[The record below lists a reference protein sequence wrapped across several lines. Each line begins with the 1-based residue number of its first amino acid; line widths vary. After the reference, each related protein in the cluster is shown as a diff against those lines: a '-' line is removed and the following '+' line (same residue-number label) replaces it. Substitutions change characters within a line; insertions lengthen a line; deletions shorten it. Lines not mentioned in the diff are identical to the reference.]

1 MTIHVRR
8 LGPGDEHVL
17 ELLARDDDDFD
28 LDDRGAPREPL
39 TADQATAFLDDP
51 AVLAWIAHARDE
63 DRDPLGFMYCHVL
76 RKRAGAPR
84 EVLLYEIGVRAAHRR
99 AGVGRALLDALDA
112 WMRQHDVGEAWV
124 LADNPGADAFYRA
137 CGFTAAEQPTY
148 LTRVL

>member
-1 MTIHVRR
+1 MSFHVRR

-17 ELLARDDDDFD
+17 ALLAREDEDFD
-28 LDDRGAPREPL
+28 LDDRGAPRDVLDAEH
-39 TADQATAFLDDP
+39 ARAFLADP
-51 AVLAWIAHARDE
+51 NVLAWIAHAHD
-63 DRDPLGFMYCHVL
+63 DTLGFMYCHVL

-99 AGVGRALLDALDA
+99 AGVGRALLGALDA
-112 WMRQHDVGEAWV
+112 WMRQHDVSEAWV